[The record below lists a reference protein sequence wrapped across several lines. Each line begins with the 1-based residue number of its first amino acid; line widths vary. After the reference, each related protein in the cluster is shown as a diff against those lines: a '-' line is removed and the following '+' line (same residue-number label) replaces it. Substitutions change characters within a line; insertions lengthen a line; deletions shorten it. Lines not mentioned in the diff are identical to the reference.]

1 MIRRWNKSVLTLGI
15 LVSVASVIG
24 AVTYSE
30 TLKQKPQQPKQIFH
44 KPDAV
49 SEAPPVESKVKGLEI
64 TGVRLVNEGMAQA
77 AITIDVTNKLDSAV
91 MSLDFVSGENEY
103 SALGFD
109 GLLEEGFFSS
119 HYPASC
125 AK

>member
-64 TGVRLVNEGMAQA
+64 TGVRLVNEGTAQA
-77 AITIDVTNKLDSAV
+77 AITIDVTNKRDSAV

-109 GLLEEGFFSS
+109 G
-119 HYPASC
+119 PT
-125 AK
+125 